1 MSSNIP
7 RPVIE
12 LVERVTVH
20 VPDSVMLMADRAT
33 QFLYRVTDG
42 RVGGQQLHY
51 SMLVLNAIG
60 RKSGEPRP
68 HALLYFRDG
77 DNLVVCASNN
87 GSPKLPGWY
96 LNVQAQPRVWVQHG
110 RIKREVIAET
120 VVDEKERERLWQR
133 LLQVRP
139 NFAEYQKSTTRVFP
153 MVVLKPLP
161 GEEGKLTNLER
172 GSRMSKHIFDPV
184 VIHEISK
191 KHLGEQPLEEMF
203 ANIAADLAEVYPG
216 AIDTSKPWIFNNAG
230 GVMLQMKL
238 YHASLTEYIM
248 IWGTPI
254 GSEGHTGR
262 HLAEFYDTVLDGE
275 AWYYTEGQLTR
286 DVYTQGDHVF
296 VGKGESSGM
305 HYPDHVWMIE
315 YARGSM
321 PALFPFGLAD
331 GLFSTLDYKTLGQT
345 LMIYFSLLMKSLSR
359 GQKLVMGTLVGLSLM
374 ILAMRGASGKRRGK
388 RKKGAGL

>member
-7 RPVIE
+7 RPVIQ
-12 LVERVTVH
+12 LAERITKRVPNNVMH
-20 VPDSVMLMADRAT
+20 VADVVT
-33 QFLYRVTDG
+33 QFLYQYTDG
-42 RVGGQQLHY
+42 RIGEKQLHY
-51 SMLVLNAIG
+51 SMLILHAVG

-68 HALLYFRDG
+68 HTLLYFRDG
-77 DNLVVCASNN
+77 ENLVVCASNN
-87 GSPKLPGWY
+87 GSPKVPAWY
-96 LNVQAQPRVWVQHG
+96 LNIQAHPRVWVQHG

-120 VVDEKERERLWQR
+120 VTDPQERERLWQL
-133 LLQVRP
+133 LLQVRSG
-139 NFAEYQKSTTRVFP
+139 FAEYQKLTTRVFP
-153 MVVLKPLP
+153 LVVLKPLP
-161 GEEGKLTNLER
+161 GDEGKLTALER
-172 GSRMSKHIFDPV
+172 RTGMSKYVFDPV

-191 KHLGEQPLEEMF
+191 KHLSDQPLEQMF
-203 ANIAADLAEVYPG
+203 ANIAAELAEHYPG
-216 AIDTSKPWIFNNAG
+216 AIDTSQPWVYNNAG

-286 DVYTQGDHVF
+286 DEYKPGDHVF
-296 VGKGESSGM
+296 VGKGESAGM

-321 PALFPFGLAD
+321 LALFPFGLAD
-331 GLFSTLDYKTLGQT
+331 GIFSTLDYKTIIQT
-345 LMIYFSLLMKSLSR
+345 LIIYFTLLMKSFSR
-359 GQKLVMGTLVGLSLM
+359 GQKIALGTVVGLTLVLM
-374 ILAMRGASGKRRGK
+374 TVMRRAGRK
-388 RKKGAGL
+388 RKKRR

>member
-77 DNLVVCASNN
+77 ENLVVCASNN

-96 LNVQAQPRVWVQHG
+96 LNIQAQPRVWVQHG

-161 GEEGKLTNLER
+161 GEEGKLTSLER
-172 GSRMSKHIFDPV
+172 RSRMSKYIFDPV

-191 KHLGEQPLEEMF
+191 KHLGEQPLEQMF
-203 ANIAADLAEVYPG
+203 ANVAADLAEVYPG

-286 DVYTQGDHVF
+286 DVYTPGDHVF

-331 GLFSTLDYKTLGQT
+331 GLFSTLDYKTLWQT
-345 LMIYFSLLMKSLSR
+345 LAIYFSLLMKSLSR
-359 GQKLVMGTLVGLSLM
+359 GQKLVMGTVVGLSLM
-374 ILAMRGASGKRRGK
+374 MLAMRSASGKRRGK
-388 RKKGAGL
+388 GKKSA

>member
-7 RPVIE
+7 RPVIQM
-12 LVERVTVH
+12 VERATAH
-20 VPDSVMLMADRAT
+20 IPDEVMLIADRAT
-33 QFLYRVTDG
+33 QFLYRATDG
-42 RVGGQQLHY
+42 RIGEKQLHY
-51 SMLVLNAIG
+51 SMLVLHAIG

-77 DNLVVCASNN
+77 ENLVVCASNN
-87 GSPKLPGWY
+87 GSPKPPAWY
-96 LNVQAQPRVWVQHG
+96 LNLQAHPRVWIQHG

-120 VVDEKERERLWQR
+120 VTDTGERERLWQK
-133 LLQVRP
+133 LLTVRSG
-139 NFAEYQKSTTRVFP
+139 FAEYQKSTTRIFP
-153 MVVLKPLP
+153 IVVLKPLP
-161 GEEGKLTNLER
+161 GEEGKLAELER
-172 GSRMSKHIFDPV
+172 KTHMSKYIFDPT

-191 KHLGEQPLEEMF
+191 KHLGEQPLEQMF
-203 ANIAADLAEVYPG
+203 ANIAAELSERYPG

-275 AWYYTEGQLTR
+275 AWYYSEGQLTR
-286 DVYTQGDHVF
+286 DVYTPGDHVF
-296 VGKGESSGM
+296 VGKGESAGM

-321 PALFPFGLAD
+321 LALFPFGFAD
-331 GLFSTLDYKTLGQT
+331 GLFSTLDYKTLWQT
-345 LMIYFSLLMKSLSR
+345 LTIYVSLLMKSLSR
-359 GQKLVMGTLVGLSLM
+359 GQKLVMGTVVGLT
-374 ILAMRGASGKRRGK
+374 LAMWALRGANG
-388 RKKGAGL
+388 KKGRRK

>member
-7 RPVIE
+7 RTVIQI
-12 LVERVTVH
+12 VERITTH
-20 VPDSVMLMADRAT
+20 VPNEVMLVADRAT
-33 QFLYRVTDG
+33 QFLYQFTDG
-42 RVGGQQLHY
+42 RIGEKQLHY
-51 SMLVLNAIG
+51 SMLILHGVG

-77 DNLVVCASNN
+77 ENLIVCASNN
-87 GSPKLPGWY
+87 GSPKPPAWY
-96 LNVQAQPRVWVQHG
+96 LNLQAHPRVWVQHG

-120 VVDEKERERLWQR
+120 VVDEKERERLWQM
-133 LLQVRP
+133 LLKVRP
-139 NFAEYQKSTTRVFP
+139 NFAEYQKLTTRIFP

-161 GEEGKLTNLER
+161 GEEGKLIALER
-172 GSRMSKHIFDPV
+172 RTRMSKYIFDPV

-191 KHLGEQPLEEMF
+191 KHLGEQPLEHMF
-203 ANIAADLAEVYPG
+203 ANIAAELSEQYPG

-275 AWYYTEGQLTR
+275 AWYYSEGQLTR
-286 DVYTQGDHVF
+286 DVYTPGDHVF
-296 VGKGESSGM
+296 VGKGESAGM

-331 GLFSTLDYKTLGQT
+331 GLFSTLDYKTLWQT
-345 LMIYFSLLMKSLSR
+345 LVIYFSLLLKSFSR
-359 GQKLVMGTLVGLSLM
+359 RQKLVMGTVAGLALVMWAL
-374 ILAMRGASGKRRGK
+374 RGTSGKKRR
-388 RKKGAGL
+388 R

>member
-7 RPVIE
+7 QPVIQ
-12 LVERVTVH
+12 LVERATRH
-20 VPDSVMLMADRAT
+20 VPDEFMLMADRAT
-33 QFLYRVTDG
+33 QFLYRYTDG
-42 RVGGQQLHY
+42 RIGGKQLHY
-51 SMLVLNAIG
+51 SMLILHAIG

-77 DNLVVCASNN
+77 ENLVVCASNN
-87 GSPKLPGWY
+87 GSPKLPDWY
-96 LNVQAQPRVWVQHG
+96 LNLQAQPRVWVQHG
-110 RIKREVIAET
+110 RAKREVIAET
-120 VVDEKERERLWQR
+120 VADEQERTRLWQM

-139 NFAEYQKSTTRVFP
+139 NFAEYQKSTPRVFP

-161 GEEGKLTNLER
+161 GEEGQLSALER
-172 GSRMSKHIFDPV
+172 RTHMSNYVFDPV

-191 KHLGEQPLEEMF
+191 KHLGVQPLEQMF
-203 ANIAADLAEVYPG
+203 ANITTELAEHYPG
-216 AIDTSKPWIFNNAG
+216 AIDPSQPWVYNNAG

-238 YHASLTEYIM
+238 YHASLTEYLM

-262 HLAEFYDTVLDGE
+262 HLAAFYDTVLDGE

-286 DVYTQGDHVF
+286 DEYKPGDHVF
-296 VGKGESSGM
+296 VGKGESAGM

-321 PALFPFGLAD
+321 LALFPFGLAD
-331 GLFSTLDYKTLGQT
+331 GIFSTLDYKTLLQT
-345 LMIYFSLLMKSLSR
+345 IAIYFSLLMKSFSR
-359 GQKLVMGTLVGLSLM
+359 GQKIALGAVVGLTLA
-374 ILAMRGASGKRRGK
+374 LVAMRGTSGKRK
-388 RKKGAGL
+388 RKR